1 MSLLACGL
9 AAVTLLFPL
18 VVGIIYKLEYRK
30 IDPHYHRELKI
41 KSIMASFTGAP
52 ELRKVVFNYLKKGNH
67 LQTLLLHSKMH
78 EEFKQKY
85 GTLVDGLKTKDLGFN
100 ITTITPIF
108 KILMKLMIA
117 VGVTF
122 LLKSP
127 VFVTFI
133 FQTVILVEL
142 MFNAYFQPYVNRLDQ
157 VRQVFTGIS
166 CLILSYHLLLFT
178 DFVDSASFPKVANSS
193 INIICFNAAG
203 DILLTVFPFFIAQVN
218 NTKLIFLRW
227 RHKKSGK

>member
-1 MSLLACGL
+1 
-9 AAVTLLFPL
+9 
-18 VVGIIYKLEYRK
+18 
-30 IDPHYHRELKI
+30 
-41 KSIMASFTGAP
+41 MASFTGAP

-67 LQTLLLHSKMH
+67 LQTLLLHSKIH

-142 MFNAYFQPYVNRLDQ
+142 MFNVYF
-157 VRQVFTGIS
+157 
-166 CLILSYHLLLFT
+166 
-178 DFVDSASFPKVANSS
+178 
-193 INIICFNAAG
+193 
-203 DILLTVFPFFIAQVN
+203 
-218 NTKLIFLRW
+218 
-227 RHKKSGK
+227 